1 MEKLIA
7 GLAEFQKTDFQ
18 KNKALFKELAN
29 KQEPETLFIT
39 CSDSRID
46 PNLIT
51 QTDPGDL
58 FICRNAGNIVPPHSL
73 ATGGMTA
80 SIEFAVMV
88 LGVKHIV
95 ICGHTDCGAMKGA
108 MNPESVAT
116 LPHVSNWLSNCS
128 AALEIVKARNGEL
141 SHEHLAEMTQ
151 ENVLMQIKHL
161 ATHPLWLP
169 KWPLMSLTSMA
180 GFTISLTERSV
191 VTTRYSRN
199 SSQFKS
205 IMIGFTNLNKIAR
218 DLNYYLSS
226 LSNGYPIHD

>member
-7 GLAEFQKTDFQ
+7 GLAKFQKTDFQ
-18 KNKALFKELAN
+18 KYKALFKELAN

-46 PNLIT
+46 PSLIT
-51 QTDPGDL
+51 QTSPGEL

-95 ICGHTDCGAMKGA
+95 ICGHTDCGAMKGVI
-108 MNPESVAT
+108 NPESVES
-116 LPHVSNWLSNCS
+116 LPHVSTWLSHCS
-128 AALEIVKARNGEL
+128 AALARVKAKTGEISL
-141 SHEHLAEMTQ
+141 KQLPEMTQ

-161 ATHPLWLP
+161 ATHP
-169 KWPLMSLTSMA
+169 
-180 GFTISLTERSV
+180 SV
-191 VTTRYSRN
+191 ASKMVGGELKIHGWVYDIPHGQVSCYDPVKQEFVSIEQYYNDFYSVAN
-199 SSQFKS
+199 
-205 IMIGFTNLNKIAR
+205 IA
-218 DLNYYLSS
+218 
-226 LSNGYPIHD
+226 

>member
-1 MEKLIA
+1 MEKLIS

-51 QTDPGDL
+51 QTDPGEL

-108 MNPESVAT
+108 MNPESVAS

-128 AALEIVKARNGEL
+128 AALEIVKAKKGEL
-141 SHEHLAEMTQ
+141 SNAHLTEMTQ

-161 ATHPLWLP
+161 ATHPSVASKMASDELDIHGWVYDIP
-169 KWPLMSLTSMA
+169 NGEVSCYDPIQQEFTS
-180 GFTISLTERSV
+180 I
-191 VTTRYSRN
+191 
-199 SSQFKS
+199 Q
-205 IMIGFTNLNKIAR
+205 
-218 DLNYYLSS
+218 NYYDRFYKPELKSV
-226 LSNGYPIHD
+226 